1 MLALLDSPPME
12 DEEDEE
18 EEIDFTPPKI
28 SQRTFEVY
36 RDPVPDEVPSLT
48 SDSASYSEDDLPTSK
63 FRSSS

>member
-12 DEEDEE
+12 DEEEEE

-36 RDPVPDEVPSLT
+36 QDPVPDEVPSLT

-63 FRSSS
+63 FRSSL